1 MFHGLVNSSNTC
13 FQNSVLQLLFH
24 SDSLKR
30 AVFSFYRAYTASE
43 CDKTTDAFLCV
54 KELVDVL
61 TQLQVSVRCGVFN
74 SLMLVLEKR
83 FEIGYQDVGQGEGVK
98 SRTCASTWS
107 TCWTVW
113 IRATRA

>member
-1 MFHGLVNSSNTC
+1 MKS
-13 FQNSVLQLLFH
+13 FH
-24 SDSLKR
+24 SYSSSFL
-30 AVFSFYRAYTASE
+30 FSKLVTRRFGYTEARE
-43 CDKTTDAFLCV
+43 GV
-54 KELVDVL
+54 KENDNQLVVDVL

-107 TCWTVW
+107 TCWTAW
-113 IRATRA
+113 TRATRA